1 MRTARRYLLAG
12 TAVLA
17 LSAPGVVHAQWSQ
30 NGSVGPFLYTDPANW
45 VGGSINNTF
54 STNPTSG
61 LNVTWNADYTMTGAL
76 SLSYTGGQ
84 NITLRSDSGTP
95 RTIRMAGDWTR
106 GGGGTVTIGTVANPL
121 ILDLNGATRTFGG
134 STSTTNIN
142 ARITNSG
149 GTAGVSLGAGGT
161 GYVYLLNDLNDFNG
175 PVSFGRRGGGFSSI
189 KNVGGGA
196 SALGAPTTAANG
208 LISVADATSF
218 GTLDY
223 SGAGDTSDRN
233 WSWNLTSNDALPF
246 RHTGSGTLTLTGN
259 WTYNS
264 SSVVAT
270 INASSGDI
278 RLLGVI
284 SEGGSATRG
293 INFTGGGAATRFIEL
308 GSSNTYSG
316 RTTIS
321 SVTLI
326 VPTLRNAGTAS
337 SLGDATGANATIGI
351 GSAGTAGT
359 LRYTGS
365 GDSTDRAIDLAGTTG
380 GATLDAS
387 GTGAIVFTS
396 PFTASG
402 AGSKTLTLTGTNT
415 ALNEIRG
422 AIVDNGGTNRTSVS
436 KTGAGT
442 WLLAGASTYTGD
454 TTLTGGILRVTTLA
468 NTGTASAV
476 GSAGTI
482 RLNGGGLTCAGT
494 GDSTN
499 RTIAIGPATSAG
511 GTGAVTATIRS
522 SGSGPLSIT
531 GTLDLG
537 SFGNSGRTL
546 VLAGTNVGANT
557 LASTITD
564 GQSNFS
570 LSKTEAGRWIV
581 SGTNSYTGG
590 TTISAG
596 TLAAASS
603 VAFGTGVVT
612 VASGATLEFGNYA
625 AVANPITNA
634 GTLAFA
640 GGGIARTST
649 VAGGLGTT
657 LNLLAGTPGSAVA
670 LNPALA
676 WSARESD
683 TFSDVLDLTNTAG
696 TIQIVRLTYAPAIL
710 GDVAPTDLLL
720 GWRNPQ
726 ATWVNAVL
734 GNGGPSGGSAITAA
748 SGSPQA
754 NGVLADTAFLG
765 SWGRD
770 TATNSVWAVVDHN
783 SDFAVIAVPEP
794 AASALLL
801 AAVAAGLAGLDRR
814 RRRREPAA
822 Q

>member
-1 MRTARRYLLAG
+1 MARCLAVVVA
-12 TAVLA
+12 AVIWFA
-17 LSAPGVVHAQWSQ
+17 APGSLRAQWSQ

-45 VGGSINNTF
+45 VGGIIDNTF
-54 STNPTSG
+54 STAPANN
-61 LNVTWNADYTMTGAL
+61 LNVTWDADYTFTGGI
-76 SLSYTGGQ
+76 SLSYTGSNG
-84 NITLRSDSGTP
+84 ITFRSDSATP
-95 RTIRMAGDWTR
+95 RTLTMAGNWVR
-106 GGGGTVTIGTVANPL
+106 SNGAGTTTIGTVANPL
-121 ILDLNGATRTFGG
+121 IINLNGATRTFGG
-134 STSTTNIN
+134 LNDSNFVIH
-142 ARITNSG
+142 AKITNTT
-149 GTAGVSLGAGGT
+149 GTAGVSLNNNQSYT
-161 GYVYLLNDLNDFNG
+161 YLRNNTNDFNG
-175 PVSFGRRGGGFSSI
+175 PVTFARRGGGFSSI
-189 KNVGGGA
+189 ADVGGGP

-208 LISVADATSF
+208 LITVIDTTS
-218 GTLDY
+218 GGSLSY
-223 SGAGDTSDRN
+223 EGGLASSNRN
-233 WSWNLTSNDALPF
+233 WQWNITGGGYSFINA
-246 RHTGSGTLTLTGN
+246 GSGKLSLSGN
-259 WTYNS
+259 FTFNS
-264 SSVVAT
+264 ST
-270 INASSGDI
+270 QPLGINASTADLDI
-278 RLLGVI
+278 LGVI
-284 SEGGSATRG
+284 SESGGVRTL
-293 INFTGGGAATRFIEL
+293 NFTGGGFTTRTITL
-308 GSSNTYSG
+308 GSTNTYSG

-321 SVTLI
+321 GVTL
-326 VPTLRNAGTAS
+326 VAPALRNAGTAS
-337 SLGDATGANATIGI
+337 SLGDATGSNATIGI
-351 GSAGTAGT
+351 GSAGTAGA

-402 AGSKTLTLTGTNT
+402 AGNKTLTLTGTNT

-482 RLNGGGLTCAGT
+482 RLNGGGLTYAGT

-522 SGSGPLSIT
+522 SGTGPLT
-531 GTLDLG
+531 LAGTLDLG
-537 SFGNSGRTL
+537 NFSNSGRTL

-564 GQSNFS
+564 GQSTFS

-581 SGTNSYTGG
+581 SGSNSYTGG
-590 TTISAG
+590 TTVSAG

-670 LNPALA
+670 LEPMLA

-726 ATWVNAVL
+726 AAWVNAVL

-794 AASALLL
+794 ATSALLL

>member
-1 MRTARRYLLAG
+1 VRTARRYLLAG

-45 VGGSINNTF
+45 NNGIIDNTF
-54 STNPTSG
+54 STAPANN
-61 LNVTWNADYTMTGAL
+61 LNVTWDADYTFTGGI
-76 SLSYTGGQ
+76 SLSYTGSNG
-84 NITLRSDSGTP
+84 ITFRSDSATP
-95 RTIRMAGDWTR
+95 RTLTMAGNWVR
-106 GGGGTVTIGTVANPL
+106 SNGAGTTTIGTVANPL
-121 ILDLNGATRTFGG
+121 IINLNGATRTFGG
-134 STSTTNIN
+134 LNDSSFVIH
-142 ARITNSG
+142 AKITNTT
-149 GTAGVSLGAGGT
+149 GTAGVSLNNNQSYT
-161 GYVYLLNDLNDFNG
+161 YLRNNTNDFNG
-175 PVSFGRRGGGFSSI
+175 PVTFARRGGGFTSI
-189 KNVGGGA
+189 ADVGGGP

-208 LISVADATSF
+208 LITVIDSTST
-218 GTLDY
+218 GSLSYEGGLASSNRNWQWNIT
-223 SGAGDTSDRN
+223 GAGYSLIN
-233 WSWNLTSNDALPF
+233 S
-246 RHTGSGTLTLTGN
+246 GSGKLSLSGN
-259 WTYNS
+259 FTFNS
-264 SSVVAT
+264 ST
-270 INASSGDI
+270 QPLGINASTADLDI
-278 RLLGVI
+278 LGVI
-284 SEGGSATRG
+284 SESGGVRTL
-293 INFTGGGAATRFIEL
+293 NFTGGGFATRTITL
-308 GSSNTYSG
+308 GSTNTYSG

-321 SVTLI
+321 GVTL
-326 VPTLRNAGTAS
+326 VAPALRNAGTAS
-337 SLGDATGANATIGI
+337 SLGDATGSNATIGI
-351 GSAGTAGT
+351 GSAGTAAA

-482 RLNGGGLTCAGT
+482 RLNGGGLTYAGT

-531 GTLDLG
+531 GALDLG

-564 GQSNFS
+564 GQSSFS

-596 TLAAASS
+596 TLVATSS
-603 VAFGTGVVT
+603 SAFGTGVVT
-612 VASGATLEFGNYA
+612 VAGGATLELGNDA

-676 WSARESD
+676 WSAGEVS

-696 TIQIVRLTYAPAIL
+696 TVQILRLTYAPAIL
-710 GDVAPTDLLL
+710 GDVSPADLFL

-726 ATWVNAVL
+726 SDWVNAVL
-734 GNGGPSGGSAITAA
+734 GNVGPSGGSAITAA

-754 NGVLADTAFLG
+754 NGVLANANFLG

-794 AASALLL
+794 ATSALLL